1 MSSEYLNLG
10 AVAIIFL
17 FAIKEF
23 FSWLK
28 NKDNKKNGKDINGQ
42 LIMIN
47 NKIDNHLVSLTERLR
62 IIEKE
67 ITTIQEDIREIK
79 KDITDLKYK
88 KRWFFQKGGA
98 KCASK

>member
-1 MSSEYLNLG
+1 MTTFSNSTEY
-10 AVAIIFL
+10 AAITIIVIL
-17 FAIKEF
+17 LIKEI

-67 ITTIQEDIREIK
+67 IITLKEDIREIK
-79 KDITDLKYK
+79 KDINDLKYK
-88 KRWFFQKGGA
+88 KR
-98 KCASK
+98 